1 MANWVHKP
9 ALGRQA
15 RSLTAQIGMLIVINL
30 VFGFAL
36 SGTIDN
42 AAHIGGLLCGAWL
55 GLVVAPRGTQTPDIS
70 VAAGTRGS
78 ETTERAVRGHHRPG
92 RHRTVGRRAVC
103 GTARDPV
110 LGLTYLKHMGGS
122 ILNVL
127 IGTFTLRFS
136 TALTGGLL
144 AYYLGNLSDFDGPE
158 VSAIAFAVIH
168 AAFYATEL
176 VASPVF
182 GLLSDKLGHHR
193 VMQFGPIFGAVAV
206 VITAVT
212 PDLLILTGTRV
223 LEGAATAASIPSI
236 LGFLAMATMKDEGL
250 RGRVSARFELAT
262 IAGLGAGIG
271 ASGIFWQLL
280 DRNAFFLNAAFYL
293 GSYAIYRFG
302 VRAPDA
308 PAGPHHR
315 PEYGW
320 QRYLSL
326 IRTSHIWLLAPTWIA
341 VNAALGVYAGQGLF
355 NLVRTPNPQFADQLL
370 AGGLSPFEVTAGLI
384 AAGAVFVAGIVYWGN
399 RFKQYRRTTIILY
412 GIIGGFAL
420 VVGAILFNHSA
431 GVDPLLRLPLAI
443 VAGAG
448 LFVLAGATPA
458 ALGLLADMS
467 EAYPDDR
474 GAVMG
479 LYGVF
484 LAIGQIGGSFA
495 GGYAAEIA
503 AIDGL
508 LVATLVFM
516 AIAVV
521 PLYWLRRYEH
531 HFEGAL
537 VQPEDRLSSPERPA

>member
-1 MANWVHKP
+1 M
-9 ALGRQA
+9 GR
-15 RSLTAQIGMLIVINL
+15 
-30 VFGFAL
+30 
-36 SGTIDN
+36 
-42 AAHIGGLLCGAWL
+42 
-55 GLVVAPRGTQTPDIS
+55 
-70 VAAGTRGS
+70 
-78 ETTERAVRGHHRPG
+78 
-92 RHRTVGRRAVC
+92 
-103 GTARDPV
+103 
-110 LGLTYLKHMGGS
+110 S

-144 AYYLGNLSDFDGPE
+144 AYYLGNLPQHGGPE
-158 VSAIAFAVIH
+158 VSAVAFAVIH

-193 VMQFGPIFGAVAV
+193 VMQFGPLFGAVAV
-206 VITAVT
+206 VITGVT
-212 PDLLILTGTRV
+212 SNLLILGGTRV

-236 LGFLAMATMKDEGL
+236 LGFLAMATARDEGL

-262 IAGLGAGIG
+262 LAGLGVGIG
-271 ASGIFWQLL
+271 ASGVFWQFLGPL
-280 DRNAFFLNAAFYL
+280 AFFLNAAFYL

-302 VRAPDA
+302 VAAPDA

-320 QRYLSL
+320 RRYWDLL
-326 IRTSHIWLLAPTWIA
+326 KNSHIWLLAPTWIA

-355 NLVRTPNPQFADQLL
+355 NLVRNRDPRFPDQLL
-370 AGGLSPFEVTAGLI
+370 AGGLSPLEVTAGLI
-384 AAGAVFVAGIVYWGN
+384 AAGVVLVAGLVYWGN
-399 RFKQYRRTTIILY
+399 RFKQYRRTTIIFY
-412 GIIGGFAL
+412 GIIGGVAL
-420 VVGAILFNHSA
+420 VVGAIGFNHS
-431 GVDPLLRLPLAI
+431 GGLDPIMRLPLALL
-443 VAGAG
+443 AGAG

-479 LYGVF
+479 LYSVF
-484 LAIGQIGGSFA
+484 LALGQIGGSFA
-495 GGYAAEIA
+495 GGIAAERA

-531 HFEGAL
+531 HFDGAM
-537 VQPEDRLSSPERPA
+537 VQPVVGQDSA